1 MINKDF
7 YKIKDKY
14 NDLDKSKAINDLSNF
29 IKCKTISYIDQTKM
43 DFSEFTKIHS
53 YIIDNYPYINKY
65 GKYNIIN
72 KGSIYYEIE
81 GKDLN
86 KPAIILM
93 GHLDVVPPIEE
104 DKWDYEPFS
113 GEITEKYIYGR
124 GSLDMKNIDCTILNS
139 IEYSLSHFG
148 KPDKTIYICFGHD
161 EETLGKKGQWEI
173 KNKLREK
180 NVNIGMVIDEGGTY
194 SKGTKYNISKDIL
207 EIQVGEKGYLDI
219 KIDGTSEGGHSS
231 NPGKSTALTN
241 VCNAITKITSNPFE
255 SNLDDTLIKTIN
267 NIKPYIID
275 EEFKQLCDDVESNH
289 DKIASYLDKKLNL
302 GPYVKTTIAPTMIS
316 SDSKGA
322 NVLPKEVSAIINL
335 RLSSFNKAK
344 DVKEKIKDLLKDID
358 VKVTFLNEIDASQIS
373 SIDSNEYKLLT
384 SLIKEH
390 FNIDCIVP
398 SISIGGTDCCFYTEL
413 TPNCYRFSPI
423 INDEELA
430 KTIHGVNEHV
440 TIDSYIN
447 GIKFYIDLINKY
459 CF

>member
-7 YKIKDKY
+7 YKIKDNY
-14 NDLDKSKAINDLSNF
+14 NDLNVNKAIKDLSEF
-29 IKCKTISYIDQTKM
+29 IKCKSISYIDQNKM

-65 GKYNIIN
+65 GKYKIIN
-72 KGSIYYEIE
+72 KGSIYYHIE
-81 GKDLN
+81 GNDN
-86 KPAIILM
+86 TMPALILM

-104 DKWDYEPFS
+104 DKWEYPPFS
-113 GEITEKYIYGR
+113 GQITRDVIYGR
-124 GSLDMKNIDCTILNS
+124 GSLDMKDIDCAILNAL
-139 IEYSLSHFG
+139 EYTLSHYG
-148 KPDKTIYICFGHD
+148 KPNRTIYLCFGHD

-173 KNKLREK
+173 KNEIKEK
-180 NVNIGMVIDEGGTY
+180 NEKIGMVIDEGGKY
-194 SKGTKYNISKDIL
+194 SNGKKFNISKDIL
-207 EIQVGEKGYLDI
+207 EIEVEEKGYLDI
-219 KIDGTSEGGHSS
+219 QIDSFSNGGHSS
-231 NPGKSTALTN
+231 NPGSTTALTN

-255 SNLDDTLIKTIN
+255 SKLDITLINTIN

-275 EEFKQLCDDVESNH
+275 EEFKQLCDDVESNQ
-289 DKIASYLDKKLNL
+289 DKIASHLDKKLNL

-344 DVKEKIKDLLKDID
+344 DVKEKIKNLLKDID

-430 KTIHGVNEHV
+430 KTIHGLNEHV